1 MIKFFR
7 HIRQQLLNENKTGK
21 YFKYAIGEIVLV
33 VIGILIALQINNW
46 NEERKKNLKAK
57 GYVEKLINDLVADT
71 LYINERFTIG
81 DRYQKQ
87 IETYFK
93 FFEEGNHS
101 IDVLIDSAMNVSSG
115 LYRYLPI
122 NYTFKDMQSSGNS
135 SLLTEEQRRALI
147 ELTNA
152 QEFLQIVFEK
162 IISDQFTERHERRKY
177 LDSDMSSSDFYKIL
191 SVNLNEESKVK
202 GLKHH
207 HDILSINYGLHLS
220 MKRIGNEIKEKSHA
234 AILLLQ
240 ESIK

>member
-7 HIRQQLLNENKTGK
+7 HIRQQLINDNKNSK

-46 NEERKKNLKAK
+46 NEGRKEGLKAK
-57 GYVEKLINDLVADT
+57 GYVEKLIIDLVADT
-71 LYINERFTIG
+71 LYINERIIEGNG
-81 DRYQKQ
+81 DQKE

-101 IDVLIDSAMNVSSG
+101 KDVLIDSAMNVTYG

-122 NYTFKDMQSSGNS
+122 NYTFKDMQSTGNS

-147 ELTNA
+147 EITNA
-152 QEFLQIVFEK
+152 QEFLQIIFEK
-162 IISDQFTERHERRKY
+162 TISNQFSERQERNKY
-177 LDSDMSSSDFYKIL
+177 LDDDISNSNFF
-191 SVNLNEESKVK
+191 E
-202 GLKHH
+202 
-207 HDILSINYGLHLS
+207 ILSIEQSEDAKAKGLLHQNQVLSIGYGITDY
-220 MKRIGNEIKEKSHA
+220 MKYFGNSIKEKSHA

-240 ESIK
+240 ESL